1 MHEIVLAYELRW
13 CFPQQAI
20 YDKERLV
27 KNGSGLLREACLIL
41 SDVLYPD
48 NRGCQFL
55 RSHCLI
61 LQNQVRLR
69 TFQGMK
75 NYTAPKGRTPMTAII
90 PEIAGNLSV
99 SLQQQLAR
107 VASQWTTH
115 QGIQGTAIDGL
126 ELIRCN
132 EPSSCGS
139 SVYEPSLCFVIQG
152 TKSIQLGDRQ
162 ITYEPLSYLASSVH
176 LPVLGRIIEASDE
189 RPYLAAKLKVDAQ
202 EVAELVLEMGDKAP
216 PLQPGESCPEIQCG
230 LCVSSMGEELQGG
243 LYRLLRLLDYPG
255 DIPILAPLARR
266 EIIYRVL
273 VGEMGSRM
281 RRFAASD
288 THAHRISTVISA
300 LKDHYAE
307 PLRISE
313 LAEAANM
320 SESTLY
326 HSFKQVTRM
335 SPLQFQ
341 KKLRLHEARRL
352 MLTEGLEAATA
363 SYRVGY
369 ESPSHFSREYSRM
382 FGAPPKAD
390 VTLLRGE
397 WEIPDPVF

>member
-1 MHEIVLAYELRW
+1 
-13 CFPQQAI
+13 
-20 YDKERLV
+20 
-27 KNGSGLLREACLIL
+27 
-41 SDVLYPD
+41 
-48 NRGCQFL
+48 
-55 RSHCLI
+55 
-61 LQNQVRLR
+61 
-69 TFQGMK
+69 
-75 NYTAPKGRTPMTAII
+75 MTATI
-90 PEIAGNLSV
+90 PEISGNLTLN
-99 SLQQQLAR
+99 LQQQLAR
-107 VASQWTTH
+107 VARQWTTY
-115 QGIQGTAIDGL
+115 QGIQGSAIDGV
-126 ELIRCN
+126 ELVRCD

-152 TKSIQLGDRQ
+152 TKTIQLGDRE
-162 ITYEPLSYLASSVH
+162 ITYRPLTYLASSVH
-176 LPVLGRIIEASDE
+176 LPVLGRIVDASE
-189 RPYLAAKLKVDAQ
+189 EQPYLAAKLKVDPQ
-202 EVAELVLEMGDKAP
+202 EVAELVLELGDKAP
-216 PLQPGESCPEIQCG
+216 PLHPNESCPEIQCG
-230 LCVSSMGEELQGG
+230 LCVSSMDEQMQSA
-243 LYRLLRLLDYPG
+243 LYRLLRLLDSPS

-266 EIIYRVL
+266 EIIYRAL

-281 RRFAASD
+281 RKFAAVDSQ
-288 THAHRISTVISA
+288 AHRISTVISA
-300 LKDHYAE
+300 LKDHYAA

-352 MLTEGLEAATA
+352 MLIEGLEAATA

-390 VTLLRGE
+390 VTLLRGARE
-397 WEIPDPVF
+397 TAESV